1 MGKLKH
7 PDIIKKQKLKEQAKG
22 IMTLKVE
29 CAKMFIDKC
38 LSELTSDSS
47 WYYSNLTIFTKL
59 HMQQSIKP
67 IVRFNNKTDNELSIK
82 PQQIHHLHLQNNMKN
97 NE

>member
-1 MGKLKH
+1 
-7 PDIIKKQKLKEQAKG
+7 
-22 IMTLKVE
+22 
-29 CAKMFIDKC
+29 
-38 LSELTSDSS
+38 
-47 WYYSNLTIFTKL
+47 
-59 HMQQSIKP
+59 MQQSIKP

>member
-47 WYYSNLTIFTKL
+47 
-59 HMQQSIKP
+59 
-67 IVRFNNKTDNELSIK
+67 
-82 PQQIHHLHLQNNMKN
+82 
-97 NE
+97 